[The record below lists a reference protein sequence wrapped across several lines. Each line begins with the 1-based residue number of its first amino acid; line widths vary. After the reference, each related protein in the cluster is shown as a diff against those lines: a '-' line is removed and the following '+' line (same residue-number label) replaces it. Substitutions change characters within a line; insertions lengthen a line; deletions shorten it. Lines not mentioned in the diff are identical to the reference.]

1 MNIHAPESAPARGD
15 LPWLRR
21 RTTRAAAAAAASA
34 PSQSDPP
41 HPGAD
46 LDLSASSRPLT
57 TPLVQSGRPDWIH
70 PPRSSS
76 LDLTRHVPTPKS
88 TQARADPRSQRP
100 ANTELFR
107 AARTGKGSPTILT
120 AQKPVVTLTRVQS
133 GVGALIL
140 QAAHSDLVGDLRL
153 GCAYQLVSGQS
164 SVIHNAGGLS
174 TAPAGSQRPVII
186 ASSEPFEALTIDLAQ
201 SRQVERLIVCA
212 YSESGTS
219 LDWDGALIV
228 QTYGGDRVEVP
239 LRSDPAPGVMVPLSL
254 YNIDGE
260 FVLRAEQ
267 FFIEGSLREATAA
280 FGFERITWLDDHTPL
295 K

>member
-1 MNIHAPESAPARGD
+1 M
-15 LPWLRR
+15 
-21 RTTRAAAAAAASA
+21 
-34 PSQSDPP
+34 
-41 HPGAD
+41 
-46 LDLSASSRPLT
+46 
-57 TPLVQSGRPDWIH
+57 
-70 PPRSSS
+70 
-76 LDLTRHVPTPKS
+76 
-88 TQARADPRSQRP
+88 
-100 ANTELFR
+100 
-107 AARTGKGSPTILT
+107 
-120 AQKPVVTLTRVQS
+120 VTLTRVQS

-153 GCAYQLVSGQS
+153 GAAYQLVSGQS

-239 LRSDPAPGVMVPLSL
+239 LRCERAAGVMVPLSL